1 MEYKEH
7 EYRVKKMN
15 AIKILSFRSLFNFE
29 DLDSTAKLYETFLEN
44 VEVNINDKWLPVK
57 SGNVYLP
64 NGIEEDIQGI
74 DALINFF
81 AEYLKSVFPKSNN

>member
-1 MEYKEH
+1 MNYKEH
-7 EYRVKKMN
+7 EYRIKKLN
-15 AIKILSFRSLFNFE
+15 AIQVLAFRSLFNFE

-74 DALINFF
+74 DTLINFF
-81 AEYLKSVFPKSNN
+81 ADYLKSVFPKSNK